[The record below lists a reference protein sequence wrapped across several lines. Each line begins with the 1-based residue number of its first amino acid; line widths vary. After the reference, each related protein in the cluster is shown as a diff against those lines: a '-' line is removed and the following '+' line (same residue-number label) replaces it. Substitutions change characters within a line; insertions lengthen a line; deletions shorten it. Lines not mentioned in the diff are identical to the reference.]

1 VIEDLCGVQAQDTTA
16 AALAVRARCAGLVA
30 SDVERARVEERS
42 VVRTWLM
49 RGTLHLVAAEDLG
62 WLLALLGP
70 IFIRSSRGRRAGLGL
85 DEEMGVRGVR
95 ALGKM
100 LADRGPLT
108 RAEIRQGLAAQRI
121 PTAGQA
127 TIHLIRLA
135 ALEGRLCY
143 GPDREGQE
151 TFVLL
156 ADWIGQGAVMPTEQA
171 PTELARRYL
180 AAYGPATPEDFAAWS
195 GLTLGA
201 ARDAWQPL
209 SRQLLEVKVGG
220 ASAWML
226 RSRAAW
232 LDEAFAGRPVVNLL
246 PGFDTYWLGYRGRD
260 LALDPRYARRIIPG
274 GGLLRPALLVDG
286 RAAGTWSIK
295 RHRNHSEVIVE
306 PFEEL
311 TPDIQPGLERE
322 VENLAHFLGREA
334 RLNVVS
340 QE

>member
-1 VIEDLCGVQAQDTTA
+1 MQAQDTTA

-70 IFIRSSRGRRAGLGL
+70 IFICSSRGRRAGLGL
-85 DEEMGVRGVR
+85 DEETGVRGVR

-108 RAEIRQGLAAQRI
+108 RAEIRQGLAPHGI

-127 TIHLIRLA
+127 AIHLIRLA

-260 LALDPRYARRIIPG
+260 LALDPTGARRVFPG

-311 TPDIQPGLERE
+311 TPDIQPGLDLE
-322 VENLAHFLGREA
+322 VEDLAHFLGREA